1 MHATPPGRALHR
13 AIHRIKEGIK
23 ASLLPCSMFENMG
36 FQYMGPV
43 DGHDV
48 KGLTH
53 LLRYASTVE
62 GPVLLHVKTVKGKGF
77 RPAEKNPDDFHG
89 IGPFQK
95 ESGALSQGS
104 SGESFSARFGRD
116 LRELARKDP
125 RICAVTAAMTAG
137 TGLTD
142 FAKEFPQRLQR

>member
-1 MHATPPGRALHR
+1 MAGQSGEPLVVILNDNGMSINASMGGVAQHLAKQRLKPQYLWAKEIYRKVMHATPPGRALHR

-53 LLRYASTVE
+53 PSPLCIHRGGACFTPCE
-62 GPVLLHVKTVKGKGF
+62 NGEGKG
-77 RPAEKNPDDFHG
+77 
-89 IGPFQK
+89 I
-95 ESGALSQGS
+95 S
-104 SGESFSARFGRD
+104 SGGEKSR
-116 LRELARKDP
+116 
-125 RICAVTAAMTAG
+125 
-137 TGLTD
+137 
-142 FAKEFPQRLQR
+142 

>member
-1 MHATPPGRALHR
+1 MAGQSGEPLVVILNDNGMSINASMGGVAQHLAKQRLKPQYLWAKEIYRKVMNATPPGRALHR

-62 GPVLLHVKTVKGKGF
+62 GKTVKGK
-77 RPAEKNPDDFHG
+77 
-89 IGPFQK
+89 
-95 ESGALSQGS
+95 
-104 SGESFSARFGRD
+104 
-116 LRELARKDP
+116 
-125 RICAVTAAMTAG
+125 
-137 TGLTD
+137 
-142 FAKEFPQRLQR
+142 